1 MAHGNSKRGRMNA
14 RVCVCAGALCFPQ
27 GGGHLWAYLN
37 WALGLRALGCQAI
50 WLEGVVPST
59 PTRKVQANIA
69 ALKRSLAPYG
79 FAESVALYSS
89 SWGGEPLP
97 PGVAEG
103 CLGLD
108 EACEADLLL
117 NLAFGIPPEVVR
129 RFPRTALVDIDLGQ
143 TQIWIS
149 EKEMDIARHDV
160 YFTIGETVGQP
171 GALFPDCGLT
181 WCYTPPAVFL
191 PAWPVTPADS
201 AAPYTTV
208 TTWWGGWMVFRGES
222 YGNRKRDGFFPFLE
236 LPRHTTV
243 PLELAVSYVEPDLAM
258 LRDQGWRVSDAH
270 TVAATP
276 WDYQRYIQASRGE
289 FSCAK
294 PSCVRLQNAWLSD
307 RTLCYLAS
315 GKPAVVQHTGPS
327 LFLPDAAGLFRFR
340 DLEEALRH
348 LETATADYE
357 RHSKLARAL
366 AEEYCDAQ
374 KIAAGCWSAR
384 WHKGD

>member
-1 MAHGNSKRGRMNA
+1 MATT
-14 RVCVCAGALCFPQ
+14 VCLAAKTLDIPTAGGAL
-27 GGGHLWAYLN
+27 WVYLN
-37 WALGLRALGCQAI
+37 WALGLRALGCEVI
-50 WLEGVVPST
+50 WLEAVKPSRPSERLLT
-59 PTRKVQANIA
+59 AVAS
-69 ALKRSLAPYG
+69 LKSRLERYG
-79 FAESVALYSS
+79 LGDSVTLC
-89 SWGGEPLP
+89 SWTAEPLQAEAMV
-97 PGVAEG
+97 GCVSLDVA
-103 CLGLD
+103 C
-108 EACEADLLL
+108 AADLLL
-117 NLAFGIPPEVVR
+117 NLAYDIPIQVVERFR
-129 RFPRTALVDIDLGQ
+129 RSALVDVDPGL

-149 EKEMDIARHDV
+149 EGGLAVAPHDI
-160 YFTIGETVGQP
+160 YFTTGETVGQP

-181 WCYTPPAVFL
+181 WHYTPPAVFL
-191 PAWPVTPADS
+191 AAWPPTPADS

-208 TTWWGGWMVFRGES
+208 TNWWEGWMVFRGES

-270 TVAATP
+270 TVTATP

-327 LFLPDAAGLFRFR
+327 RFLPDAAGLFRFR
-340 DLEEALRH
+340 DLEEAARYLG
-348 LETATADYE
+348 TATADYE
-357 RHSKLARAL
+357 RHSKLARAV
-366 AEEYCDAQ
+366 AEEHCDAQ
-374 KIAAGCWSAR
+374 KIAARLLAR
-384 WHKGD
+384 ALA

>member
-1 MAHGNSKRGRMNA
+1 MVHGNSKRGRMNA

-37 WALGLRALGCQAI
+37 WALGLRALGCQVI
-50 WLEGVVPST
+50 WLEGVVPGT
-59 PTRKVQANIA
+59 PKRKVRANIA

-117 NLAFGIPPEVVR
+117 NLSFGIPPEVVR
-129 RFPRTALVDIDLGQ
+129 RFPRTALVDIDPGQ

-171 GALFPDCGLT
+171 GALFPDCGLQ
-181 WCYTPPAVFL
+181 WEYTPPPVFL
-191 PAWPVTPADS
+191 PAWAPTRTDAK
-201 AAPYTTV
+201 APYTTV
-208 TTWWGGWMVFRGES
+208 TNWWGALMEFQGQS
-222 YGNRKRDGFFPFLE
+222 YYNGKRDGFLPFRD
-236 LPRHTTV
+236 LPLRTTV
-243 PLELAVSYVEPDLAM
+243 PLELAIGGAAEDNDCET
-258 LRDQGWRVSDAH
+258 LRARGWRVCDAFE
-270 TVAATP
+270 VASTP
-276 WDYQRYIQASRGE
+276 WEYQCYIQDSRGE

-294 PSCVRLQNAWLSD
+294 PCCVRLQNAWVSD

-327 LFLPDAAGLFRFR
+327 RFLPDSAGLFRFR
-340 DLEEALRH
+340 DFEEAVRC
-348 LETATADYE
+348 LEMVEADYE
-357 RHSKLARAL
+357 RQCKLARAL
-366 AEEYCDAQ
+366 AEQYFDAR
-374 KIAAGCWSAR
+374 KVLTEVLERAL
-384 WHKGD
+384 